1 MKRLTVILAMT
12 VLLEAMIHASPLF
25 ANELFF
31 FRGARPVGMGGAFI
45 AVADDENAIFY
56 NPAGL
61 GMIQK
66 KNIRIGTVY
75 QNFCW
80 SQKIPILI
88 GWHIM
93 EANFS
98 EMGINIRY
106 IISPFEI
113 AYLWEERVIDVNLKD
128 ITDNKILGEGKGLCN
143 ENAFTLGYGKELT
156 KSIYIGIC
164 ATYAHFEE
172 DIESYMYE
180 YVHGTPYKQRFETFD
195 KKDIISIS
203 NIGFLYKLGQKVT
216 LALTA
221 HNIFSTKSTYPVLDD
236 VYWIFS
242 EKDERLLTN
251 INLGFS
257 YRLKNILVVAD
268 ARNIFSEEID
278 VGSSYQH
285 KTGFHLGSE
294 ICLKKNLALRCGY
307 AVKKISFYVTNSQ
320 YYTKHTFSVGI
331 GYKKKHIGFDT
342 AITFDYRRN
351 QMEKR
356 VPEYFPTIEDV
367 IYVVLIGA
375 KYIF

>member
-80 SQKIPILI
+80 SQKIPIFI

-172 DIESYMYE
+172 DIESYIYNKKKIE
-180 YVHGTPYKQRFETFD
+180 IFEKEDIGT
-195 KKDIISIS
+195 IS
-203 NIGFLYKLGQKVT
+203 NIGFLYKPGQKVT

-221 HNIFSTKSTYPVLDD
+221 HNTLSTESTCPVLGD
-236 VYWIFS
+236 VYWTFS
-242 EKDERLLTN
+242 KKDERLPTN
-251 INLGFS
+251 INLGLS
-257 YRLKNILVVAD
+257 YRLKNILLAAD
-268 ARNIFSEEID
+268 VRNIFSEEID

-307 AVKKISFYVTNSQ
+307 AMKKISFYVTNSQ

-331 GYKKKHIGFDT
+331 GYKKKHIRFDS
-342 AITFDYRRN
+342 AITLDNRGG
-351 QMEKR
+351 QLEKQASER
-356 VPEYFPTIEDV
+356 FPTTVEGIT
-367 IYVVLIGA
+367 YVVLIGA